1 MRVIKFSSESR
12 NYPIVTA
19 KPCLFEDWIIH
30 LLTFFYQGIMQIVTT
45 RFMTLVFNIN
55 LKVTIKSF

>member
-30 LLTFFYQGIMQIVTT
+30 LLTFFLPRNYANSYYLFHDFGI
-45 RFMTLVFNIN
+45 
-55 LKVTIKSF
+55 